1 MHGWPS
7 KRAKRPRPAPQYGGA
22 GHFPAQH
29 KNPGKKNRLRKSRQ
43 PVETLF
49 QSAGIKRKTHEKVE
63 IVPVIEVSGNLAPGV
78 SVRHVSTM
86 PALHLVRLRTSLKP
100 LHFPAFTLHAL
111 PSQQFHAA
119 PACLVPMV
127 ELTG

>member
-1 MHGWPS
+1 MAG
-7 KRAKRPRPAPQYGGA
+7 AAGGLS
-22 GHFPAQH
+22 GI
-29 KNPGKKNRLRKSRQ
+29 PGASRRELLKTQAKKNRLRMSRQ

-49 QSAGIKRKTHEKVE
+49 QSAGIKRETHEEVE

-78 SVRHVSTM
+78 SVRHVATM
-86 PALHLVRLRTSLKP
+86 PVLPSDRLRTSLNP
-100 LHFPAFTLHAL
+100 ISFPAFTLHAL